1 MVGVVT
7 STFNAMVGA
16 GDGFVVVWSFPSGPC
31 DVTVREDGT
40 GAPGSLALDRIDP
53 FPPCATFRVTTLVI
67 GAVTPES
74 AMAMSKRILCGD
86 VPAAGPTVA
95 RGSSR
100 CAAGAGVAGAA
111 GAAGATFCAIDRCG
125 AARAI

>member
-1 MVGVVT
+1 MVGLLT

-16 GDGFVVVWSFPSGPC
+16 GDGLVVVWGFPSAPC
-31 DVTVREDGT
+31 DVTVRGGGT
-40 GAPGSLALDRIDP
+40 AAPGILALDRIDP
-53 FPPCATFRVTTLVI
+53 LPPCDTFRVTTLVI

-74 AMAMSKRILCGD
+74 AMAMSKRILRGE
-86 VPAAGPTVA
+86 VPAAVPTVA

-111 GAAGATFCAIDRCG
+111 GAAGAAFCAIDRCG